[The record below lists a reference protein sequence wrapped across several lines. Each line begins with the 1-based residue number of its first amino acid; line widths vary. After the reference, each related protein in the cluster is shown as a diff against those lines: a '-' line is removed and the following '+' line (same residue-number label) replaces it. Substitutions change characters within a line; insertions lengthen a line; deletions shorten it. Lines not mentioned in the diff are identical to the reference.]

1 MIRIIDYPINNI
13 FILIAFGKM
22 NRSISKNFMTDNRIH
37 QHPILEIPEVEE
49 VSFFWKGTEFKGKSG
64 EPISSALIANG
75 IFIFGHHPHDNS
87 PQSLF
92 CANGQCSQCM
102 VIADDIPVKSC
113 ITSLKEG
120 MRLESAEGLITLQS
134 DLRDKL
140 PHPVEELEVPVLII
154 GGGPAGLS
162 AAIEFVR
169 ENINVL
175 LVDDKPNFGG
185 KLVLQTHRFFGS
197 TNAVYAGN
205 RGIDIAKKLFSE
217 VSKFPSFT
225 GWTNSTALA
234 VFSDKKV
241 GILRD
246 GTRYIIVK
254 PDHILVATG
263 AREKSLCFSGNT
275 LPGVLGAGAFQ
286 TLVNRDL
293 VFPGKNICI
302 VGGGNVGLI
311 AGYHALQAGIF
322 VQGLIELMPAC
333 SGYKVH
339 QDNLRRLGVPFFLS
353 HAILSANGS
362 EHVESITIAKVDENL
377 EPILNTQKT
386 ITCDCLLIAVG
397 LNPVDEFYKKAVKFG
412 FSVEAA
418 GDAEEIAEA
427 SAAIISGKI
436 KAIKILNK
444 LSGKSLEDIAR
455 LNMQK
460 EVFASKP
467 GSIHIKL
474 ISQPQTTM
482 FPVFHCIQE
491 IPCDPCVAA
500 CPFGLIKIDQGDIR
514 NLPYYQA
521 GDISCSG
528 CMRCVAICPGHAITL
543 IDLRSE
549 GELAQVS
556 LPYEFNQ
563 GVVEIGEIITL
574 LDIDGK
580 ELCTALVV
588 NIIDKKAFQSTKLIT
603 VQVDTSFV
611 KQVAGYRINNKN
623 IEQHIHINGHEK
635 NQQENIICRCERV
648 TKEEILKLI
657 RAGYSDVNEIKALTR
672 AGMGACGGKTCENL
686 ILQLIKQEER
696 EDIAV
701 PPTARPLFCE
711 VPLSVFAGIKDN
723 ESSQDG

>member
-1 MIRIIDYPINNI
+1 
-13 FILIAFGKM
+13 
-22 NRSISKNFMTDNRIH
+22 MTDNRIY
-37 QHPILEIPEVEE
+37 QHPILEIPKVDE
-49 VSFFWKGTEFKGKSG
+49 VSFFWKGNAFKGKSG

-75 IFIFGHHPHDNS
+75 IFIFGHHPHDKS

-102 VIADDIPVKSC
+102 VIADGVPVKSC

-120 MRLESAEGLITLQS
+120 MRLESAEGLITLHTDS
-134 DLRDKL
+134 HGGLL
-140 PHPVEELEVPVLII
+140 HPVEELEIPVLII

-162 AAIEFVR
+162 AAIEIAK
-169 ENINVL
+169 ENIDVL
-175 LVDDKPNFGG
+175 MVDDKPNFGG
-185 KLVLQTHRFFGS
+185 KLVMQTHRFFGS
-197 TNAVYAGN
+197 TDAVYAGT
-205 RGIDIAKKLFSE
+205 RGIDIAKILFSE
-217 VSKFPSFT
+217 VSKFPSFK

-234 VFSDKKV
+234 VFSDKHV

-246 GTRYIIVK
+246 GTHYIIVK

-263 AREKSLCFSGNT
+263 AREKSLCFPGNT

-311 AGYHALQAGIF
+311 AGYHALQAGIS
-322 VQGLIELMPAC
+322 VEGLIELMPDC

-353 HAILSANGS
+353 HTILSANGS
-362 EHVESITIAKVDENL
+362 EHVESITIAKVDEKK
-377 EPILNTQKT
+377 EPIPNTQKT

-397 LNPVDEFYKKAVKFG
+397 LNPVDEFFKKAVEFG

-436 KAIKILNK
+436 KAKIILNR
-444 LSGKSLEDIAR
+444 LSGKIIQDIAR

-467 GSIHIKL
+467 GATHSIS
-474 ISQPQTTM
+474 ISKHQTNI

-500 CPFGLIKIDQGDIR
+500 CPLGLIKMDQGDIR
-514 NLPYYQA
+514 NLPFYQA
-521 GDISCSG
+521 VDHSCSG
-528 CMRCVAICPGHAITL
+528 CMRCVATCPGHAITL

-549 GELAQVS
+549 GELAHVS
-556 LPYEFNQ
+556 LPFEFNQ
-563 GVVEIGEIITL
+563 GVVEIGEMVTL
-574 LDIDGK
+574 LDIDGE

-588 NIIDKKAFQSTKLIT
+588 NIIGKKAFQSTKLIT
-603 VQVDTSFV
+603 VQVDTSV
-611 KQVAGYRINNKN
+611 VEKVAGYRINHTIIEPYIN
-623 IEQHIHINGHEK
+623 INTNEK

-657 RAGYSDVNEIKALTR
+657 REGYSDLNEIKALTR

-686 ILQLIKQEER
+686 ILQLLKQEKP
-696 EDIAV
+696 EDIAG
-701 PPTARPLFCE
+701 PPTSRPLFCE
-711 VPLSVFAGIKDN
+711 VPLSVFAGIKDK
-723 ESSQDG
+723 ESTQDG

>member
-1 MIRIIDYPINNI
+1 
-13 FILIAFGKM
+13 
-22 NRSISKNFMTDNRIH
+22 MTDNRIH
-37 QHPILEIPEVEE
+37 QHPILEIHKVDE
-49 VSFFWKGTEFKGKSG
+49 VSFFWKGYAFKGKSG

-102 VIADDIPVKSC
+102 VIADGVPVKSC

-120 MRLESAEGLITLQS
+120 MRLEPAEGLISLNTDS
-134 DLRDKL
+134 HEKL
-140 PHPVEELEVPVLII
+140 PHPVEELKVPVLII

-162 AAIEFVR
+162 AAIEIAR

-197 TNAVYAGN
+197 TDAVYAGT

-217 VSKFPSFT
+217 VSKFQYFT

-246 GTRYIIVK
+246 GTHYIIVK
-254 PDHILVATG
+254 PDHILIATG
-263 AREKSLCFSGNT
+263 AREKSLCFPGNT

-311 AGYHALQAGIF
+311 AGYHALQAGISLE
-322 VQGLIELMPAC
+322 GLIELMPDC

-353 HAILSANGS
+353 HAIFSANGS

-397 LNPVDEFYKKAVKFG
+397 LNPVNEFYKKAVEFG

-467 GSIHIKL
+467 GAIHINP
-474 ISQPQTTM
+474 ISQPQMAM

-491 IPCDPCVAA
+491 IPCDPCIAA
-500 CPFGLIKIDQGDIR
+500 CPLSLIKMDQGDIR
-514 NLPYYQA
+514 NLPYYQEVDN
-521 GDISCSG
+521 GCSG
-528 CMRCVAICPGHAITL
+528 CMRCVATCPGHAITL

-549 GELAQVS
+549 GELAHVT

-563 GVVEIGEIITL
+563 GVVEIGKMVTL
-574 LDIDGK
+574 LDIEGK
-580 ELCTALVV
+580 ELSTALVV
-588 NIIDKKAFQSTKLIT
+588 NIIGKKAFQSTKLIT
-603 VQVDTSFV
+603 VQVDTKFA
-611 KQVAGYRINNKN
+611 KQVAGYRINHTNFDHHLN
-623 IEQHIHINGHEK
+623 INGNK
-635 NQQENIICRCERV
+635 KSKQENIICRCERV

-657 RAGYSDVNEIKALTR
+657 RAGYTDLNEIKALTR

-686 ILQLIKQEER
+686 ILQLIEQGKPEN
-696 EDIAV
+696 IAV
-701 PPTARPLFCE
+701 KPSLRPLFCE
-711 VPLSVFAGIKDN
+711 VPLSAFAGVKDKEN
-723 ESSQDG
+723 TQNG

>member
-1 MIRIIDYPINNI
+1 
-13 FILIAFGKM
+13 
-22 NRSISKNFMTDNRIH
+22 MTDNRIH
-37 QHPILEIPEVEE
+37 QHPILEIPNLDE
-49 VSFFWKGTEFKGKSG
+49 VSFFWKGSEYKGYSG

-75 IFIFGHHPHDNS
+75 IFIFGHHPHDHS

-102 VIADDIPVKSC
+102 VIADGVPAKSC
-113 ITSLKEG
+113 ITSLRDG
-120 MRLESAEGLITLQS
+120 MRLEPAKGLITLHTDS
-134 DLRDKL
+134 HDKL
-140 PHPVEELEVPVLII
+140 LHPVEELGVPVLII

-162 AAIEFVR
+162 AAIEIAR

-197 TNAVYAGN
+197 TVAVYAGT
-205 RGIDIAKKLFSE
+205 RGIDIAKTLYSE
-217 VSKFPSFT
+217 VSKFPSFM

-241 GILRD
+241 GILRE
-246 GTRYIIVK
+246 GTQYIIVK
-254 PDHILVATG
+254 PDHILIATG
-263 AREKSLCFSGNT
+263 AREKSLCFPGNT

-286 TLVNRDL
+286 TLVNRNL
-293 VFPGKNICI
+293 VFPGKNISI

-311 AGYHALQAGIF
+311 AGYHALQAGIS
-322 VQGLIELMPAC
+322 VEGLIELMPAC

-339 QDNLRRLGVPFFLS
+339 QDNLKRLGVPFFLS
-353 HAILSANGS
+353 HTVLSANGN
-362 EHVESITIAKVDENL
+362 EHVESITIARVDEKN
-377 EPILNTQKT
+377 EPISNSQKK

-397 LNPVDEFYKKAVKFG
+397 LNPVDEFYKKAVDFG

-444 LSGKSLEDIAR
+444 LSRKRLEDIAH

-467 GSIHIKL
+467 GEIHINP
-474 ISQPQTTM
+474 ISQPLTTM

-491 IPCDPCVAA
+491 IPCDPCIAA
-500 CPFGLIKIDQGDIR
+500 CPLGLIKIDQEDIR

-521 GDISCSG
+521 IENGCSG
-528 CMRCVAICPGHAITL
+528 CMRCVATCPGHAITL

-549 GELAQVS
+549 GELAHVS
-556 LPYEFNQ
+556 LSYEFNQ
-563 GVVEIGEIITL
+563 GVVEIGEMVTL
-574 LDIDGK
+574 LDIDGN
-580 ELCTALVV
+580 ELCNAQVI
-588 NIIDKKAFQSTKLIT
+588 NIVEKKAFQSTKLIT
-603 VQVDTSFV
+603 VQVEKELV
-611 KQVAGYRINNKN
+611 MRVAGYRINHSDFAQPIK
-623 IEQHIHINGHEK
+623 IDDEK
-635 NQQENIICRCERV
+635 NQPENIICRCERV
-648 TKEEILKLI
+648 RKDEILKLI
-657 RAGYSDVNEIKALTR
+657 QEGCHDLNEIKALTR
-672 AGMGACGGKTCENL
+672 AGMGACGGKTCERL
-686 ILQLIKQEER
+686 ILQLIKQEKPE
-696 EDIAV
+696 IAAV

-711 VPLSVFAGIKDN
+711 VPLSIFASSKDK
-723 ESSQDG
+723 ESKQNG

>member
-1 MIRIIDYPINNI
+1 MI
-13 FILIAFGKM
+13 
-22 NRSISKNFMTDNRIH
+22 DNRIH
-37 QHPILEIPEVEE
+37 QHPILEIPRVDE
-49 VSFFWKGTEFKGKSG
+49 VSFFWMGSKYEGKSG

-75 IFIFGHHPHDNS
+75 IFIFGHHPYDKS

-102 VIADDIPVKSC
+102 VIADGVPVKSC

-120 MRLESAEGLITLQS
+120 MRLEPAEGLITLHTDS
-134 DLRDKL
+134 HDKL
-140 PHPVEELEVPVLII
+140 FHPIEELEVPVLII

-162 AAIEFVR
+162 AAIEIAR

-197 TNAVYAGN
+197 TNAVYAGT
-205 RGIDIAKKLFSE
+205 RGIDIANKLFSE
-217 VSKFPSFT
+217 VSKFPSFK
-225 GWTNSTALA
+225 GWPNSTALA
-234 VFSDKKV
+234 AFSDKKV
-241 GILRD
+241 GILRY
-246 GTRYIIVK
+246 GTHYIIVK
-254 PDHILVATG
+254 PDQILIATG
-263 AREKSLCFSGNT
+263 AREKSLCFPGNT

-311 AGYHALQAGIF
+311 AGYHALQAGF
-322 VQGLIELMPAC
+322 SVQGLIDLMPAC

-362 EHVESITIAKVDENL
+362 EHVESITIAMVDEKN
-377 EPILNTQKT
+377 EPISNTQNT

-397 LNPVDEFYKKAVKFG
+397 LNPVDEFYKKAVEFG

-427 SAAIISGKI
+427 SSAIISGKV

-444 LSGKSLEDIAR
+444 LSGKCLEDIAR

-467 GSIHIKL
+467 GVIHINP
-474 ISQPQTTM
+474 ISPTQTTM

-500 CPFGLIKIDQGDIR
+500 CPLGLIKIDQGDIR

-521 GDISCSG
+521 VDNSCSG
-528 CMRCVAICPGHAITL
+528 CMRCVTTCPGHAITL

-549 GELAQVS
+549 GELARVS

-563 GVVEIGEIITL
+563 RVVEIGKMVTL

-580 ELCTALVV
+580 ELCMALVV
-588 NIIDKKAFQSTKLIT
+588 NINGKKVFQSTKLIT

-611 KQVAGYRINNKN
+611 KRVAGYRINHTNFEQQIN
-623 IEQHIHINGHEK
+623 INRNDK

-648 TKEEILKLI
+648 AKEEILKLI
-657 RAGYSDVNEIKALTR
+657 RAGCSDLNEIKALTR
-672 AGMGACGGKTCENL
+672 AGMGACGGKTCESL
-686 ILQLIKQEER
+686 ILQLIKLEKS
-696 EDIAV
+696 EDKAV
-701 PPTARPLFCE
+701 QPTSRPLFCE
-711 VPLSVFAGIKDN
+711 VPLSVFAGINDK
-723 ESSQDG
+723 ESMQDGKDI